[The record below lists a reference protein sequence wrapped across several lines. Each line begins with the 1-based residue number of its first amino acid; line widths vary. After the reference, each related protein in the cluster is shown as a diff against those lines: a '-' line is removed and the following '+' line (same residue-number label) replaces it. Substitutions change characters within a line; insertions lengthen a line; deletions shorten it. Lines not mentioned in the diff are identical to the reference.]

1 MNKTEEEKGRKTEV
15 WWLRVCVREWFSR
28 WTIGC
33 KLWKERTEDLVEFVI
48 SKISSKVNEL
58 E

>member
-1 MNKTEEEKGRKTEV
+1 M
-15 WWLRVCVREWFSR
+15 CVREWFSQ
-28 WTIGC
+28 WTIGY
-33 KLWKERTEDLVEFVI
+33 KLWKERVEDLIEFVI